1 MTGNSETRK
10 GANAKSVGDTP
21 ALFFYAAERAD
32 KAGEILLKC
41 KKIRSER
48 MQDLLTERREIA
60 A

>member
-1 MTGNSETRK
+1 MRQGNEQTR
-10 GANAKSVGDTP
+10 KSVGDTP
-21 ALFFYAAERAD
+21 ALFFYAAERAG

-48 MQDLLTERREIA
+48 MQDLLTERRELA

>member
-1 MTGNSETRK
+1 MRYGNEQMR
-10 GANAKSVGDTP
+10 KSVGDKP